1 MRTKGLLFLQAH
13 SIWPNPR
20 AFDPAQNSIGTPKY
34 RGAKL
39 NMERK
44 LFSNKSNDLK
54 KKKMC
59 HYP

>member
-13 SIWPNPR
+13 SIWPKLR
-20 AFDPAQNSIGTPKY
+20 AFDPAQKSIGTSKY

-39 NMERK
+39 NVESK
-44 LFSNKSNDLK
+44 LFLNKSNDLK
-54 KKKMC
+54 KKLMC